1 MKYDSEHF
9 VIWSRTKTVNKKIKE
24 NKTCRGNLWLICGIF
39 HCNIS
44 TRQLR
49 VQITTILYNY
59 IFVNAKFVVFA
70 SIYPFLDQP
79 LSWRNNSRRR
89 HSNFSLLQLASF
101 ILELKL
107 CQSLKRLSSS
117 KYFVL
122 DYGEAMTKKT
132 STVFRFPPAGIYLLT
147 YQQWKHQNGVWNLLN
162 VNNKNNVRMM
172 SKASFW
178 CLLG

>member
-132 STVFRFPPAGIYLLT
+132 STVFRFPQLVFTYLLINNGNT
-147 YQQWKHQNGVWNLLN
+147 RTVCEICLTLIIRITSEWCQKHRSDV
-162 VNNKNNVRMM
+162 
-172 SKASFW
+172 F
-178 CLLG
+178 

>member
-1 MKYDSEHF
+1 MADLWNIPLKY
-9 VIWSRTKTVNKKIKE
+9 I
-24 NKTCRGNLWLICGIF
+24 NKT
-39 HCNIS
+39 
-44 TRQLR
+44 R

-59 IFVNAKFVVFA
+59 IFVNAKFIVFA
-70 SIYPFLDQP
+70 AIYPFLDQP

-107 CQSLKRLSSS
+107 YQSLKRLSSS

-132 STVFRFPPAGIYLLT
+132 STVFRFPPAGIYLLIN
-147 YQQWKHQNGVWNLLN
+147 NGNTRTVCEMCLTL
-162 VNNKNNVRMM
+162 VIRM